1 MADSSSSA
9 SETDETASGSLPCS
23 PPKAEVDESPL
34 QNAMDRNKESLKVK
48 LMTRRPIT
56 QLVEQGIMP
65 PLKGT
70 PAYHKERQKLE
81 RAKMGDVLK
90 HKIQKRP
97 DRMELVRQH
106 ILEDAGKIDPS
117 LAERQRMLKKARLQD
132 ALNDQLSHRPGPL
145 ELIKKNILHTD
156 DYVEKAVKE
165 GVIPFRAT
173 SEGAMKGAHPLHYV
187 IPDGDES
194 SSEGGISPLHENA
207 GSPAVASGSAAASP
221 LMAKTEPLETNF
233 SSISIVPSHQPQAPP
248 PPPLPHFQSVSL
260 VAPTSMSL
268 VAPSVISFEG
278 IKTSDAQ
285 PKLRKKSKPK
295 GQPKTRTI
303 KFHEYKG
310 PPSAQKVAT
319 SAISTNESS
328 YDLLLQQQ
336 QLFLQ
341 WQLEWQH
348 KYPQIILPASQKAG
362 ELTTLKLSPLSN
374 TLVTTMSNS
383 SNNTAKQRNG
393 VSISNSGSSNTEIL
407 KGLVKLEDMKVSDLK
422 TELKKRNLP
431 VSGAKPQLLERLR
444 PFTDEAGNL
453 VAVAQNNSP
462 AHYTSGSNQGS
473 EHAAASSKLETSF
486 DLGEGCRSPMGAV
499 GGKLPQHGSSSSLPD
514 INMLRRVSNASL
526 EASSTSH
533 SPSPAPSSVQVPSV
547 LTMDIDSEVD
557 GMHLMDTFE
566 QNWEPVGE
574 GKVTMEELLLRQQA
588 ASAQQN
594 CEMGESGSLAVDPKL
609 QQRLLLQQHLQ
620 LKIQQQQIQLQLQQ
634 LRELKEQQSQIKK
647 DLETT
652 AICHNEKTV
661 QHQLPKVEA
670 SHGCPGGVSVTD
682 NPLMLSSNDGVL
694 CQRTS
699 ESTEHL
705 PETKLFSTSN
715 PVRLGANIQTS
726 CSQIVRREP
735 PSYAD
740 VINSSSFK
748 SQLVDDVLDILIKN
762 GELPPSAAHGPA
774 APAGVKLDNPVLPVA
789 ASHSTSVP
797 SGLDLC
803 DINFDL
809 DNFEAM
815 ELGGEQNAITQPQ
828 HQQPSEPARSLAG
841 TDKREPGDE
850 IQEMNMDM
858 DWLEFTHSYHNG
870 HSFSSDLR
878 QDMVFCLPNGDP
890 VLASIAEPHSDLF
903 LLDDGELRFNGVI
916 SSLPWDRADFA
927 T

>member
-1 MADSSSSA
+1 
-9 SETDETASGSLPCS
+9 
-23 PPKAEVDESPL
+23 
-34 QNAMDRNKESLKVK
+34 
-48 LMTRRPIT
+48 MTRRPIT
-56 QLVEQGIMP
+56 QLVDQGIIP

-70 PAYHKERQKLE
+70 PAYHKERQKFE

-165 GVIPFRAT
+165 GYIPFRAT
-173 SEGAMKGAHPLHYV
+173 SEGSMKGVHPLHYI

-194 SSEGGISPLHENA
+194 SSEGGVSPLHENA
-207 GSPAVASGSAAASP
+207 GSPVVATASAVASPSMIKP
-221 LMAKTEPLETNF
+221 ELLENNF
-233 SSISIVPSHQPQAPP
+233 STVSIVSVQPQAPP
-248 PPPLPHFQSVSL
+248 PPPLPHYQALSL
-260 VAPTSMSL
+260 IAPTVSL

-278 IKTSDAQ
+278 TKAPDAQ
-285 PKLRKKSKPK
+285 PKFRKKCKPK
-295 GQPKTRTI
+295 SQPKTRTI

-310 PPSAQKVAT
+310 PPSAQKLSI
-319 SAISTNESS
+319 SAVSTHESS

-348 KYPQIILPASQKAG
+348 KYPQIILPASQKAS

-374 TLVTTMSNS
+374 TLVTTIGSNS
-383 SNNTAKQRNG
+383 SNNMKHRNG
-393 VSISNSGSSNTEIL
+393 HSVSSSNASNTEIL
-407 KGLVKLEDMKVSDLK
+407 KGLVKLDDMKVSDLK
-422 TELKKRNLP
+422 AELKRRNLP

-444 PFTDEAGNL
+444 PFTDEVGNL
-453 VAVAQNNSP
+453 VSVPANTSP
-462 AHYTSGSNQGS
+462 AHYTSGSNPGS
-473 EHAAASSKLETSF
+473 EPPGLSSKPETGF
-486 DLGEGCRSPMGAV
+486 ETGESCRSPLAV
-499 GGKLPQHGSSSSLPD
+499 TGSKLPQHGSSSSLCD
-514 INMLRRVSNASL
+514 ANMLRRISNASL

-533 SPSPAPSSVQVPSV
+533 SPSPAPSVQVPSV

-557 GMHLMDTFE
+557 GLHMMDTFE
-566 QNWEPVGE
+566 QNWDSVGDHK
-574 GKVTMEELLLRQQA
+574 GTMEESFQPPVPPPLPDLQQVESNVDKNVLCAESVDSLMKELQETKKVLHQQQLLLRQQA
-588 ASAQQN
+588 ASA
-594 CEMGESGSLAVDPKL
+594 
-609 QQRLLLQQHLQ
+609 
-620 LKIQQQQIQLQLQQ
+620 QQQQIQLQLQQ
-634 LRELKEQQSQIKK
+634 LRELRNLQQAQNKK
-647 DLETT
+647 DMESTENAL
-652 AICHNEKTV
+652 NEKNV
-661 QHQLPKVEA
+661 KHQLAKLDA
-670 SHGCPGGVSVTD
+670 SLLDASLQSCPRGVGVAENRVHLTSTD
-682 NPLMLSSNDGVL
+682 SVL

-699 ESTEHL
+699 ESSKHL
-705 PETKLFSTSN
+705 PETELFSTSN

-726 CSQIVRREP
+726 CSQAVNRDP
-735 PSYAD
+735 PSYSD

-762 GELPPSAAHGPA
+762 GELPPSAAHGPS
-774 APAGVKLDNPVLPVA
+774 APAVVKMDNPLLPVPTA
-789 ASHSTSVP
+789 HPTGVP

-815 ELGGEQNAITQPQ
+815 ELGGEQNTITQP
-828 HQQPSEPARSLAG
+828 EPARPYPLS
-841 TDKREPGDE
+841 DKREGGACDE

-858 DWLEFTHSYHNG
+858 DWLEFLVPHENLSENTHCFSVPSTSHGYHNV
-870 HSFSSDLR
+870 HNFSSDPR
-878 QDMVFCLPNGDP
+878 QDMVLFLPNSDP

-916 SSLPWDRADFA
+916 SSLPWDKADFA